1 MSSRLECTSSRDT
14 TNADEDGD
22 ELRYHVFLFV
32 FVGRFLFTKK
42 GPDWLNTQGQINDA
56 ASISSNRFPSI
67 LSTSKMPM
75 KTSRRLD
82 LKKEVVKISHH

>member
-32 FVGRFLFTKK
+32 FVGRFVEH
-42 GPDWLNTQGQINDA
+42 
-56 ASISSNRFPSI
+56 
-67 LSTSKMPM
+67 
-75 KTSRRLD
+75 SRTNKRRSVN
-82 LKKEVVKISHH
+82 K

>member
-14 TNADEDGD
+14 TNANEDGD

-32 FVGRFLFTKK
+32 FVGRILVHQKRTS
-42 GPDWLNTQGQINDA
+42 WLNTQGQINDA

-67 LSTSKMPM
+67 LSTSK
-75 KTSRRLD
+75 
-82 LKKEVVKISHH
+82 